1 MAVRQLFH
9 LKIAKR
15 AKVSLHL
22 GIFAAAGRQSQ
33 DCSPR
38 TPRRAAGALKVK
50 DLKGLLRSR
59 QRAAPAGGQ
68 DLRLIY
74 PKSRADYPR
83 CSAVECARS
92 QRLARSL
99 SDNSAVTSE
108 FNALFT
114 DTFIY
119 SSMAVLAL
127 CAFAA
132 MWIIRK

>member
-1 MAVRQLFH
+1 MPAAVPGL
-9 LKIAKR
+9 
-15 AKVSLHL
+15 
-22 GIFAAAGRQSQ
+22 QSQ
-33 DCSPR
+33 DPSKSCGYAESKGPERSSALAPR
-38 TPRRAAGALKVK
+38 L
-50 DLKGLLRSR
+50 
-59 QRAAPAGGQ
+59 APAGGQ

-99 SDNSAVTSE
+99 SDNSAMTSE
-108 FNALFT
+108 FNELFT